1 MNKERLTEQFLEI
14 VQIDSESGQERRVA
28 DYLLGLLNELEL
40 AGFEDDTQEITGYGA
55 GNLIFTLKGEENI
68 SPVAFMVHMD
78 TVTPGIGVKPHI
90 KDGYVYSDWTTIL
103 GAYDNA
109 GISAVIEAVRVL
121 KEENVPH
128 GDVEVIITVGEET
141 GLIGAKAL
149 DINNIKSKFGYA
161 VDGTGPVG
169 TIVNRAPTQTK
180 IKATIFGKKAHAGIE
195 PEKGVSAINL
205 AAKAISKMHLGRI
218 DEETTSNIGTIKGGQ
233 ATNIV
238 ADNVEI
244 LAEVRSLSDEKLH
257 IESDKIKKAFE
268 ETAAELGGSADV
280 QVDVMYPA
288 LHAPKEDPVITTAA
302 EAIKNIGRNT
312 DIISLGGGSDGNIF
326 HGQGVPTAILGVG
339 YEYIH
344 TTSERMPLE
353 ELYKMTELIIEI
365 VKVHYANESK

>member
-14 VQIDSESGQERRVA
+14 VQIDSVSGQERQVA
-28 DYLLGLLNELEL
+28 DYLLNLLNELDL
-40 AGFEDDTQEITGYGA
+40 AGFEDDTQEVTGYGA

-78 TVTPGIGVKPHI
+78 TVTPGIGVKAHI
-90 KDGYVYSDWTTIL
+90 EDGYVYSDGTTIL
-103 GAYDNA
+103 GADDKA
-109 GISAVIEAVRVL
+109 GISAIIEAVRVL
-121 KEENVPH
+121 QEDNIPH

-161 VDGTGPVG
+161 VDGTGQVG
-169 TIVNRAPTQTK
+169 TIVNRAPSQTK

-195 PEKGVSAINL
+195 PEKGISAINL
-205 AAKAISKMHLGRI
+205 AAKAISKMNLGRI
-218 DEETTSNIGTIKGGQ
+218 DDETTSNIGTIKGGQ

-257 IESDKIKKAFE
+257 AESAKIKTAFE

-280 QVDVMYPA
+280 QVDIMYPS
-288 LHAPKEDPVITTAA
+288 LHAPKEDAVITTAA
-302 EAIKNIGRNT
+302 EAIKNIGRKS

-326 HGQGVPTAILGVG
+326 HGQGVSTAILGVG

-353 ELYKMTELIIEI
+353 ELYKMTELIVEI
-365 VKVHYANESK
+365 VKVHYRNESK